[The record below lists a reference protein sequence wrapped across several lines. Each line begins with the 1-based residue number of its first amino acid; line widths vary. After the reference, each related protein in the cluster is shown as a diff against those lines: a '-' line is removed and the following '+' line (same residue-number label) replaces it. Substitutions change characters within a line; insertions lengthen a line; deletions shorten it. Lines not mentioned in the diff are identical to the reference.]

1 LLRGR
6 PRRQRQPLRFG
17 PWLLEAVS
25 SGQYPG
31 LCWLDGA
38 RTAFRVPWKH
48 NGRKDV
54 SSSDV
59 QVFKV
64 GAPGAVRAAGAAA
77 AARPPTASTSPRQD
91 WARASGRYQP
101 EREDPARWKTNFRC
115 ALRSTRMFEQL
126 QDCSKSDED
135 PHKVYR
141 VVARYP
147 GRGRGARA
155 PCSHWALSP
164 LARCPPQPVLELDL
178 RLLSLENSP
187 PEGTQ
192 GRAATGTEHLEAPGP
207 VDGIKAELAAPL
219 DELQW
224 VLQQCKLGQPAPGWG
239 TVPGQCCRLQLSA
252 AGASSALQAPGGPA
266 ASQPAHP
273 QEGTSTARRPW
284 SWRRCRALR
293 RSRSCC
299 RTRCCC
305 RTRGPLGS
313 NALVTAPAGLGI
325 PLPLDI
331 SIFYRGTL
339 FHREE
344 VSSSRCLL
352 AYQGAEGAG
361 ALLPGLPW
369 LVRFPSPAGLA
380 DHKQRRFTEELLH
393 NTGLLLEQRDNK
405 IFAQRLN
412 KCKVYWALSGQLD
425 VGNLSPKVLC
435 RNQETEIFD
444 FTAFYAELKDF
455 RDCRRKHS
463 PDFTIFLCFGQC
475 LSNTKPKESKLILV
489 KLVPKFCEYLRDQV
503 LQQGASSLNS
513 SSLNLQLSNS
523 FSLFELI
530 EQYNMQLD

>member
-1 LLRGR
+1 ME
-6 PRRQRQPLRFG
+6 RQGQQQQLRFG

-31 LCWLDGA
+31 LRWLDGA

-48 NGRKDV
+48 NARKDV

-59 QVFKV
+59 QVFK
-64 GAPGAVRAAGAAA
+64 
-77 AARPPTASTSPRQD
+77 D

-141 VVARYP
+141 VVESPVPEVGGHNPDPVQA
-147 GRGRGARA
+147 AA
-155 PCSHWALSP
+155 PC
-164 LARCPPQPVLELDL
+164 PPQSQPVLELDF

-192 GRAATGTEHLEAPGP
+192 GRAVMGTEHLEAPGP
-207 VDGIKAELAAPL
+207 ADGIEAELAAPL

-239 TVPGQCCRLQLSA
+239 TVPGKRRRRQLSA
-252 AGASSALQAPGGPA
+252 AGARRPRSFPAHPPAGGDLYGKEVMELAEVPSAAAQPELLPDAVLLPAAELLYTDSAWEAPAAPCDAGLVPAADPGPA
-266 ASQPAHP
+266 A
-273 QEGTSTARRPW
+273 
-284 SWRRCRALR
+284 
-293 RSRSCC
+293 
-299 RTRCCC
+299 
-305 RTRGPLGS
+305 PLQG
-313 NALVTAPAGLGI
+313 NTGLGI
-325 PLPLDI
+325 PPTLDI

-352 AYQGAEGAG
+352 AYQGAEGAA

-380 DHKQRRFTEELLH
+380 DHKQRRFTEELLR
-393 NTGLLLEQRDNK
+393 NTGLLLELRDNK

-412 KCKVYWALSGQLD
+412 KCKVYWALSDQLD
-425 VGNLSPKVLC
+425 AGNLSPKVLC

-444 FTAFYAELKDF
+444 FVAFCSELTDF
-455 RDCRRKHS
+455 RDHRRKRS

-489 KLVPKFCEYLRDQV
+489 KLVPKFCEYLREQV
-503 LQQGASSLNS
+503 LREGASSLNS